1 MPDPAE
7 RFITA
12 ATAPLGDNAELQ
24 MMAEQELRD
33 ALASAQARPGSD
45 SLDVAAENLETA
57 WPWKRWKAV
66 LYGLAAVTAVLAAI
80 PVAQDS
86 MRYRLATH
94 ALYAMGNSESFGLP
108 RPPLIADARARVPE
122 LFGKH
127 TPAQR
132 LLLFGDVSKPTES
145 ERFKALWDSDPSD
158 PALFAEFFRAAV
170 RESPSLPK
178 LLQTADRLDPE
189 NAWYRY
195 MAAAAAA
202 RGAVGTNPPRHR
214 SAGVPHSSRYRIKDP
229 ARLAEALK
237 LFDEANRMQRF
248 DTHEDDLLLRRLELL
263 PAGNDVL
270 GRKLTESYLS
280 MEPRNPDWIYRA
292 IADAVAAQAEE
303 LALKGDS
310 GAFIALVESWEL
322 FVRRSVESA
331 GVFSGDVQA
340 PLSDFHDT
348 GKSIASDA
356 RTLGLEDLSRRFE
369 SLTRKLHWDR
379 LVHSERADELE
390 RLSRKAGRNS
400 LHILKG
406 RAALASPPPLAESEL
421 EPGRMAEHAMRARVG
436 TAIAGAVLLLVLL
449 LTAATR
455 LPRGFQVRRLSHAL
469 VKVLRPA
476 DYRWILIGGVVA
488 PVLVHLLFDQVSATV
503 ELRPWEAASLRHFT
517 LAGALLTMP
526 ALIAARQLGRRLGGL
541 GWDRPPGTFVS
552 AAVAGFSVAW
562 IAGSVDADAARLV
575 GWAIVATIPFISF
588 LILPFGA
595 FITPRDTAVRWQV
608 YCRAM
613 LPAQVLALLLMALLI
628 PVHHARERHW
638 TALNTLTR
646 IEAGV
651 PSMNRYDHEIAR
663 RMRLELLE
671 IFDRKP

>member
-7 RFITA
+7 RFIAA

-33 ALASAQARPGSD
+33 VLASAPARPGSD
-45 SLDVAAENLETA
+45 SLEVAAENLETE

-66 LYGLAAVTAVLAAI
+66 LYGLAALAAVLAAI
-80 PVAQDS
+80 PVARDL
-86 MRYRLATH
+86 MRYRLASH
-94 ALYAMGNSESFGLP
+94 AMWAMGDSSSFGLP

-122 LFGKH
+122 LFGTH
-127 TPAQR
+127 TPSQR
-132 LLLFGDVSKPTES
+132 RLLFGDLSKPTDS
-145 ERFKALWDSDPSD
+145 ERFKALWESDPSD
-158 PALFAEFFRAAV
+158 PACFAEYFHAAV
-170 RESPSLPK
+170 EEQLALPG
-178 LLQTADRLDPE
+178 LLKTADRLDPQ
-189 NAWYRY
+189 NSWYRY
-195 MAAAAAA
+195 MAAGAAA
-202 RGAVGTNPPRHR
+202 RGSVVRNYPRHR
-214 SAGVPHSSRYRIKDP
+214 PAGSTLPSRYRIKDP
-229 ARLAEALK
+229 ARVAEALK
-237 LFDEANRMQRF
+237 LLDDATRMPRF
-248 DTHEDDLLLRRLELL
+248 DTHEDDLLVRRLKLL

-270 GRKLTESYLS
+270 GRKLAESYFQ
-280 MEPRNPDWIYRA
+280 MEPCHPEWIDRT
-292 IADAVAAQAEE
+292 IARAVAARAEE

-310 GAFIALVESWEL
+310 AAFIALVESWEL
-322 FVRRSVESA
+322 FLRRSVESA
-331 GVFSGDVQA
+331 GVSSDDVQA
-340 PLSDFHDT
+340 PLLDFHDT

-356 RTLGLEDLSRRFE
+356 RTLGLEDLSRRFQ

-436 TAIAGAVLLLVLL
+436 TAIAGAFLLLVLL

-469 VKVLRPA
+469 LRVLQPA

-526 ALIAARQLGRRLGGL
+526 ALIAARRLGRRLGCL
-541 GWDRPPGTFVS
+541 GWDRPPGTFVG

-562 IAGSVDADAARLV
+562 IAGSVDSDAARLV

-613 LPAQVLALLLMALLI
+613 LPAQVLALLLMALLV
-628 PVHHARERHW
+628 PVHHAREKHW
-638 TALNTLTR
+638 TGLNTLTR

-651 PSMNRYDHEIAR
+651 PSMNRYEHEIAR

-671 IFDRKP
+671 IFNGRP